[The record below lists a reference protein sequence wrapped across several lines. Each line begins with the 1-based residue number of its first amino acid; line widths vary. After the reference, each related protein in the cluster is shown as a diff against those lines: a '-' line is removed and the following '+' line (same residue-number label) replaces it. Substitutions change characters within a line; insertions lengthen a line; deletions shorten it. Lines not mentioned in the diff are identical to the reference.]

1 MTVSYLLNY
10 YPGIDTEIRDCRGF
24 TALIKA
30 AMTGRTDVV
39 AALVMAGMEE
49 YSAKTHFISLDH
61 YLYISATDIKT
72 KVWYI
77 LCFLRLWEIAN
88 MNKYQSIIEIRLL

>member
-1 MTVSYLLNY
+1 MFSDALLYKFCVFTGHIMTVTYLLNY

-39 AALVMAGMEE
+39 AALVMAGM
-49 YSAKTHFISLDH
+49 
-61 YLYISATDIKT
+61 
-72 KVWYI
+72 
-77 LCFLRLWEIAN
+77 
-88 MNKYQSIIEIRLL
+88 